1 MPENVN
7 LAQDILDAL
16 AETGIPFAEDAW
28 FDENAEDG
36 RKDYGV
42 VKIVDD
48 KPLYGDDQIIL
59 QHTIGSVILYVMD
72 GKDEKAKTVQAA
84 MNGVEG
90 ISIALTGKEFLQ
102 DLKANR
108 WTWRFELGKGLI

>member
-28 FDENAEDG
+28 YDETASRG
-36 RKDYGV
+36 REDYGV
-42 VKIVDD
+42 VTVTGGLA
-48 KPLYGDDQIIL
+48 LYGDDQMIMQNL
-59 QHTIGSVILYVMD
+59 IGNVILYVMD
-72 GKDEKAKTVQAA
+72 GADEKAAAVQAA
-84 MNGVEG
+84 LNGVEG
-90 ISIALTGKEFLQ
+90 IYITLSGKEFLQ
-102 DLKANR
+102 DLMANR

>member
-1 MPENVN
+1 MPENRN

-28 FDENAEDG
+28 FDENAEEG

-42 VKIVDD
+42 VKVVDD
-48 KPLYGDDQIIL
+48 KPLYGDDRIIL
-59 QHTIGSVILYVMD
+59 QNTIGSVILYVMD

-84 MNGVEG
+84 LNGVEG
-90 ISIALTGKEFLQ
+90 IYITMTGKEFLQ